1 MLSDF
6 TKVFLTGEIFMSD
19 WKNINL
25 LRETNIDISG
35 GHYSEK
41 YAEEHNL
48 ADKYMSRCFGENP
61 SMWIPE
67 QVEVILKGEE
77 VLCRIRKIGNWYGS
91 QTERFLTSAGT
102 FISDDRGEFG
112 GCLIIPN
119 GEKLYGN
126 FIQVFELDNKIYAI
140 DSCNHACVGHIKIYM
155 FSENLEPQEIYAN
168 LEEYN
173 VLEWISFKA
182 MCTDQNRLFVLVSGR
197 VIFDYYNNSKEKSY
211 LVEISDGKV
220 INKLSFDIEFCW
232 VYNMIIKSNHMILGM
247 DKVVAVVDLATHDIK
262 AYTPIS
268 IEAEMD
274 IVKTRVL

>member
-1 MLSDF
+1 
-6 TKVFLTGEIFMSD
+6 MSD

-77 VLCRIRKIGNWYGS
+77 VLCRI
-91 QTERFLTSAGT
+91 
-102 FISDDRGEFG
+102 G

-197 VIFDYYNNSKEKSY
+197 VIFDSYNNSKEKSY